1 MPYARRSLRTGSC
14 GKSSTVSRPASLPS
28 CGGRRG
34 SVGGHASGSV
44 AEVRIPARSGR
55 RQGILPFVLELAER
69 EDVTARAGLPL
80 VVETMRA
87 LGLEELARTELPE
100 PKRQRGFA
108 PEEKLEALATLIA
121 AGGDR
126 VEDVRI
132 LAEDKGLEKL
142 LGRPF
147 PSPDALLDF
156 LGQFHDPK
164 CWEQRPQDKK
174 AYVPLESDGLRAL
187 DVINRE
193 LVARGAE
200 RSATLATIDHDGT
213 IIESHKREATVAY
226 EGTSGYQPLVAVWAE
241 QQLVLADEFRDGNV
255 AGGEDP
261 LSSVK
266 RALANL
272 PPWVVERRLRADSA
286 SYHAPLLKYL
296 VAEKVG
302 FAISADMT
310 KELRRCCTAMTSK
323 RWLAFEMREREQ
335 VDLAEVEFTPG
346 NWPRKAAPL
355 RYVALR
361 FTPRQAELFAA
372 KGPRYHAIVSNR
384 DELEAAEL
392 VRWHR
397 QKAGT
402 IEHVHRVMKD
412 ELGAG
417 VLPSARFGANAAW
430 FRINALVFNLLTVL
444 KRRALPPRYRDAR
457 PKRLRYE
464 LFTLP
469 GKLAL
474 HQSQLSVRIPTH
486 NERLHEIIQA
496 RGRLLTMRD
505 ERRGPR

>member
-1 MPYARRSLRTGSC
+1 MSLR
-14 GKSSTVSRPASLPS
+14 P
-28 CGGRRG
+28 RRK
-34 SVGGHASGSV
+34 A
-44 AEVRIPARSGR
+44 
-55 RQGILPFVLELAER
+55 RQGILPFVLELTDR
-69 EDVTARAGLPL
+69 EDVTARVGLPL

-87 LGLEELARTELPE
+87 LGLDEVARARLPR
-100 PKRQRGFA
+100 PKRQRGFV
-108 PEEKLEALATLIA
+108 PQEKLEALVTLIV

-126 VEDVRI
+126 IEDVRV
-132 LAEDKGLEKL
+132 LAEDKGLETL

-164 CWEQRPQDKK
+164 CWEDRPPQKK
-174 AYVPLESDGLRAL
+174 AYVPRESHGLRAL
-187 DVINRE
+187 ESINRE
-193 LVARGAE
+193 LVARGAQ

-213 IIESHKREATVAY
+213 IIESHKREATLAY
-226 EGTSGYQPLVAVWAE
+226 EGTRGYQPLVAVWAE
-241 QQLVLADEFRDGNV
+241 EQLIVADEFRDGNV

-266 RALANL
+266 RALASL

-286 SYHAPLLKYL
+286 SYYTPLLKYL

-310 KELRRCCTAMTSK
+310 QELRQCCTAMTDE
-323 RWLAFEMREREQ
+323 RWVALDTREREQ

-346 NWPRKAAPL
+346 DWPRNAAPL

-361 FTPRQAELFAA
+361 FTPRQCELLDP
-372 KGPRYHAIVSNR
+372 KGPSYHAIVSNR
-384 DELEAAEL
+384 SDLDAADL

-417 VLPSARFGANAAW
+417 VLPAARFGANAAW
-430 FRINALVFNLLTVL
+430 FRINALAFNVLTVL
-444 KRRALPPRYRDAR
+444 KRRALPSRYRDAR

-469 GKLAL
+469 GKLAI
-474 HQSQLSVRIPTH
+474 HQNQLSVRVPAH
-486 NERLHEIIQA
+486 EERLREIVEA
-496 RGRLLTMRD
+496 RGRLLAMLD
-505 ERRGPR
+505 ERRAAQ